1 MEFKAGRYYKNGRGE
16 VEQVIAIHG
25 EDSPYGEYPMITS
38 MGYYSRKGEKVWG
51 EPSELNDLIPEELIE
66 RTRKSNYDSNQ
77 K

>member
-25 EDSPYGEYPMITS
+25 DDSKYPIITS
-38 MGYYSRKGEKVWG
+38 MGYYTRKGEKLWG
-51 EPSELNDLIPEELIE
+51 EPSELNDLIPEEFIE